1 MKIRNILS
9 IKKLAVLGICVSFLA
24 GGCGKMTESSIP
36 KLEEPVAL
44 NEAYRPVE
52 YGTIGS
58 IQVLMATAVLR
69 DYCNY
74 YSANVNISQIYVEPG
89 DTVNAG
95 DVLAV
100 CDVDEAK
107 KQLQEC
113 KAALAHENETY
124 EISAQISDTQIKMWE
139 NQAAQQD
146 NNEHNK
152 MDTADGAMADAYE
165 INTDTSID
173 ERAADMGEFSTEQ
186 TDKNEST
193 DEDYNK
199 QIATEQENQR
209 YDKQLHEYRVQ
220 KINEQMA
227 SYQQL
232 VDDGTLKAAHSGL
245 VTYTK
250 KLTEGRSAAA
260 YENIVIVS
268 DTDDLV
274 LDIKDTAINE
284 YKYSDYD
291 KKYVIVDGEKY
302 DVTESQYTSE
312 VLVLSKINNRYPDVC
327 VESREKPSLTAGQMY
342 PVYFEKTK
350 ANQALV
356 VGKDSIYKDGDTR
369 YVYVKNDEGG
379 REKRIIT
386 TGESDENYT
395 QVTEGLKEGELVYY
409 NSTDQVPTKYSK
421 YTVTRSDFDIANY
434 GVQYS
439 RSDAGTIT
447 ETCDYEGQI
456 VSVNVK
462 QDDTV
467 EKGMLLYVVDT
478 GEGKAAITE
487 AKNEIDSENE
497 SYAHKIADYDKQVKD
512 LSEGGSSAEENNR
525 QDEKPDTAYE
535 EQQLKLNLQLLDL
548 QKKLAGADHT
558 YQLSRL
564 QSAYD
569 SISAGNDGK
578 GNISVYAKNDGKVS
592 KVSVKAGD
600 NVEEGSDI
608 LQITGNS
615 TDVLQVLVKDSNN
628 YKVYTDNIADVGE
641 RVSLE
646 LDGTTIYGN
655 CIGFAGYGRQ
665 AQKGYINQD
674 DKGVHITGNTDSG
687 YGNAA
692 FYIKLDNGIP
702 DDLTR
707 ASAVKFSYVSFKK
720 VVVVPTSIIH
730 KQVNPMDKDDISYYV
745 WKIDGDSVVKQP
757 VILSDYTSGSNT
769 LVLYGIDEGD
779 EICLAS

>member
-52 YGTIGS
+52 YAAIGS
-58 IQVLMATAVLR
+58 VQVLMATAVPR

-113 KAALAHENETY
+113 QAALAHENETY
-124 EISAQISDTQIKMWE
+124 EISAQISDTQIRLWE
-139 NQAAQQD
+139 SQAAGQD
-146 NNEHNK
+146 NNEP
-152 MDTADGAMADAYE
+152 DQSDGTADDTHEADA
-165 INTDTSID
+165 DTNID
-173 ERAADMGEFSTEQ
+173 EYAAVTGEFSTEQ

-193 DEDYNK
+193 DEDYNT

-227 SYQQL
+227 LYQQL

-245 VTYTK
+245 VSYTK

-327 VESREKPSLTAGQMY
+327 VESREKPHLTAGQMY

-350 ANQALV
+350 ADQALV

-379 REKRIIT
+379 HEKRIIT

-395 QVTEGLKEGELVYY
+395 QVTDGLKEGELVYY

-487 AKNEIDSENE
+487 AKNAIDSENE
-497 SYAHKIADYDKQVKD
+497 SYAQKIADYDKQIRD
-512 LSEGGSSAEENNR
+512 LSEGGSSTEENNQ
-525 QDEKPDTAYE
+525 QDAEPDTAYD

-558 YQLSRL
+558 YQLSQL

-569 SISAGNDGK
+569 SISEGNDGK
-578 GNISVYAKNDGKVS
+578 GNISVYAKNAGKVS

-600 NVEEGSDI
+600 NVEEGADI

-615 TDVLQVLVKDSNN
+615 TDVLLVQVKDSNS

-641 RVSLE
+641 QVSLE
-646 LDGTTIYGN
+646 LDGTTIYGS
-655 CIGFAGYGRQ
+655 CIGFAGYGRE

-707 ASAVKFSYVSFKK
+707 ASAVKFSYVSLKK

-730 KQVNPMDKDDISYYV
+730 KQINPMDKEDISYYV

-779 EICLAS
+779 EICLDS

>member
-52 YGTIGS
+52 YAAIGS
-58 IQVLMATAVLR
+58 VQVLMATAVPR

-89 DTVNAG
+89 DTVNPG
-95 DVLAV
+95 DELAV

-113 KAALAHENETY
+113 QAALAHENETY
-124 EISAQISDTQIKMWE
+124 EISAQISDTQIRLWE
-139 NQAAQQD
+139 SQAAGQD
-146 NNEHNK
+146 NNEP
-152 MDTADGAMADAYE
+152 DQSDGTADDTHEADA
-165 INTDTSID
+165 DTNID
-173 ERAADMGEFSTEQ
+173 EYAAVTGEFSTEQ
-186 TDKNEST
+186 TEKNEST
-193 DEDYNK
+193 DEDYNT

-220 KINEQMA
+220 KINEQIA
-227 SYQQL
+227 LYQQL

-447 ETCDYEGQI
+447 EICDYEGQI
-456 VSVNVK
+456 VSVNVT
-462 QDDTV
+462 QDDTI

-487 AKNEIDSENE
+487 AKNAIDSENE
-497 SYAHKIADYDKQVKD
+497 SYAQKITDYDKQIKD
-512 LSEGGSSAEENNR
+512 LSEGGSSAEEKNQ
-525 QDEKPDTAYE
+525 QDTEPDTAND

-600 NVEEGSDI
+600 NVEEGADI

-615 TDVLQVLVKDSNN
+615 TDVLLVQVKDSNS
-628 YKVYTDNIADVGE
+628 YKVYKDNIADVGE

-646 LDGTTIYGN
+646 LDGTTIYGS
-655 CIGFAGYGRQ
+655 CIGFAGYGRE

-702 DDLTR
+702 DDLTG

>member
-9 IKKLAVLGICVSFLA
+9 IKKLAVLGICVSFVA

-52 YGTIGS
+52 YAAIGS
-58 IQVLMATAVLR
+58 VQVLMATAVPS

-124 EISAQISDTQIKMWE
+124 EISAQISDTQIRLWE
-139 NQAAQQD
+139 SQAAGQD
-146 NNEHNK
+146 NNEP
-152 MDTADGAMADAYE
+152 DQSDGTADDTHEADA
-165 INTDTSID
+165 DTNID
-173 ERAADMGEFSTEQ
+173 EYAAVTGEFSTEQ
-186 TDKNEST
+186 TEKNEST
-193 DEDYNK
+193 DEDYNT

-220 KINEQMA
+220 KINEQIA
-227 SYQQL
+227 LYQQL

-327 VESREKPSLTAGQMY
+327 VESREKPFLTAGQMY

-350 ANQALV
+350 ADQALV
-356 VGKDSIYKDGDTR
+356 VGKDSIYKEGDTR

-434 GVQYS
+434 GVRYS

-487 AKNEIDSENE
+487 AKNAIDSENE
-497 SYAHKIADYDKQVKD
+497 SYAQKLADYDKQVKV
-512 LSEGGSSAEENNR
+512 LYEENNR
-525 QDEKPDTAYE
+525 QDEKPDTAYD

-558 YQLSRL
+558 YQLSQL

-600 NVEEGSDI
+600 NVEEGADI

-615 TDVLQVLVKDSNN
+615 TDVLLVQVKDSNS
-628 YKVYTDNIADVGE
+628 YKVCKDNIADVGE

-646 LDGTTIYGN
+646 LDGTTIYGS
-655 CIGFAGYGRQ
+655 CIGFAGYGRE

-702 DDLTR
+702 DDLTG

>member
-36 KLEEPVAL
+36 ELEEPVAL

-52 YGTIGS
+52 YAAIGS
-58 IQVLMATAVLR
+58 VQVLMATAVPR

-89 DTVNAG
+89 DTVNPG
-95 DVLAV
+95 DELAV

-113 KAALAHENETY
+113 QAALAHENETY

-139 NQAAQQD
+139 NQAAG
-146 NNEHNK
+146 
-152 MDTADGAMADAYE
+152 T
-165 INTDTSID
+165 
-173 ERAADMGEFSTEQ
+173 GEFSTEQ
-186 TDKNEST
+186 TEKNEST
-193 DEDYNK
+193 DEDYNT

-227 SYQQL
+227 LYQQL

-350 ANQALV
+350 EDQALV

-369 YVYVKNDEGG
+369 YVYVKNNEGG

-467 EKGMLLYVVDT
+467 ENGMLLYVVDT

-487 AKNEIDSENE
+487 AKNAIDSENE
-497 SYAHKIADYDKQVKD
+497 SYAQKIADYDKQIKELSEESNSADSDKQVKD
-512 LSEGGSSAEENNR
+512 LSEGGNNIEENNR
-525 QDEKPDTAYE
+525 QDEKPDTAYD

-578 GNISVYAKNDGKVS
+578 GNISVYAQNDGKVS

-600 NVEEGSDI
+600 NVEEGADI

-615 TDVLQVLVKDSNN
+615 TDVLLVQVKDSNS
-628 YKVYTDNIADVGE
+628 YKVCKDNIADVGE

-646 LDGTTIYGN
+646 LDGTTIYGS
-655 CIGFAGYGRQ
+655 CIGFAGFGRE

>member
-52 YGTIGS
+52 YAAIGS
-58 IQVLMATAVLR
+58 VQVLMATAVPR

-95 DVLAV
+95 EVLAV

-107 KQLQEC
+107 EQLQEC
-113 KAALAHENETY
+113 QAALVHENETY
-124 EISAQISDTQIKMWE
+124 EISAQISDTQIRLWE
-139 NQAAQQD
+139 SQAAGQD
-146 NNEHNK
+146 NNEP
-152 MDTADGAMADAYE
+152 DQSDGTADDTHEADA
-165 INTDTSID
+165 DTNID
-173 ERAADMGEFSTEQ
+173 EYAAVTGEFSTEQ
-186 TDKNEST
+186 TEKNEST
-193 DEDYNK
+193 DEDYNT

-227 SYQQL
+227 SYQQI
-232 VDDGTLKAAHSGL
+232 VDDGMLKAAHSGL

-274 LDIKDTAINE
+274 LDIKGTAINE

-327 VESREKPSLTAGQMY
+327 VESREKLFLTAGQTY

-409 NSTDQVPTKYSK
+409 NSTDQVPTRYSK
-421 YTVTRSDFDIANY
+421 YTVTRSDFAIANY
-434 GVQYS
+434 GVSYS

-462 QDDTV
+462 QDDMV
-467 EKGMLLYVVDT
+467 ENGMLLYVVDT

-487 AKNEIDSENE
+487 AKNEIDAENE

-512 LSEGGSSAEENNR
+512 LSEGGSSAEENN
-525 QDEKPDTAYE
+525 QEDEKPDTAYE

-548 QKKLAGADHT
+548 QKKLANADHT

-615 TDVLQVLVKDSNN
+615 TDVLQVLVKDSNS
-628 YKVYTDNIADVGE
+628 YKVYKDNIADVGE

-655 CIGFAGYGRQ
+655 CIGFAGYGRE

-757 VILSDYTSGSNT
+757 VILNDYTSGSDT